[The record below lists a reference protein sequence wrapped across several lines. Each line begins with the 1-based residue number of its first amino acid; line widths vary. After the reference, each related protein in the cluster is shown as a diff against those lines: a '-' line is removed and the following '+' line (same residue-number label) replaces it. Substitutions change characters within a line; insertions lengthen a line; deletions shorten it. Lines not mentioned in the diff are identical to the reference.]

1 MCVCVCAPKTVF
13 ESFLETRLSLSLS
26 LSLSLKKRRLERR
39 GNVCVQ
45 SRRVRS
51 FFAFLLFCLA
61 GASRRDKK
69 KTGDEIFFLVLWVK
83 V

>member
-26 LSLSLKKRRLERR
+26 LSLKKRRLERR

-45 SRRVRS
+45 SRVCAL
-51 FFAFLLFCLA
+51 FLPFYYFASLA
-61 GASRRDKK
+61 PLDATKE